1 MILRALCLL
10 VATTSLLHTGLSSA
24 ASIQADCPALAR
36 EAGKSVVNISALRT
50 VSPRD
55 RLKEFFRRQGPG
67 FPLDDLLDRF
77 EERFQRDFGQEGT
90 PGSRQ
95 ESLGSG
101 FIISADGHI
110 VTNNHLV
117 AGAEEIAVLL
127 LGESEPR
134 RAAIVGLDPE
144 TDLALIKIDA
154 GRPLPALTFTD
165 SDRSRVGEWV
175 LAIGNPFG
183 LDHSVTL
190 GIISAKGRS
199 LGFGPFDDFIQTDA
213 PINPGNSGGPLIDLD
228 GTVVGVNTVITAS
241 GQGISFAISS
251 NTARRVI
258 GELKTSGRVVRG
270 WLGVSA
276 QDVDVHAAK
285 ALGLSAPRGALV
297 ASLVPGAPAAQ
308 AGIKVGDVILR
319 LDGKDIADSAS
330 LLRAV
335 ADYPPGRCAKIVVW
349 RAGSSRILP
358 MVIGR
363 QEPEP
368 NIPRPKNHEG
378 ASATEGLTL
387 KPITDAEA
395 SQLDLDTGQ
404 ALLVLN
410 VEEDSPA
417 ERAGVLPG
425 DCIVQAASKPVC
437 SLKEFRSIVSQS
449 RQGVGVVMLLLK
461 RGGRNLFV
469 TLDLR

>member
-10 VATTSLLHTGLSSA
+10 VAMTSLMHTGLSSA

-90 PGSRQ
+90 PDSRQ

-117 AGAEEIAVLL
+117 AGAEEITVLL

-154 GRPLPALTFTD
+154 GRPLPALTFTN
-165 SDRSRVGEWV
+165 SDRIRVGGWV

-228 GTVVGVNTVITAS
+228 GAVVGVNTAITAS

-251 NTARRVI
+251 NTARRII
-258 GELKTSGRVVRG
+258 GELKTNGRVVRG
-270 WLGVSA
+270 WLGVST
-276 QDVDVHAAK
+276 QDVDAHAAK
-285 ALGLSAPRGALV
+285 ALGLPAPRGALV

-308 AGIKVGDVILR
+308 AGIKVSDVILR
-319 LDGKDIADSAS
+319 LDGKDITDSAS

-335 ADYPPGRCAKIVVW
+335 ADYPPGRRAKLVVW

-358 MVIGR
+358 TVIGR

-368 NIPRPKNHEG
+368 DIPRPKSHEG
-378 ASATEGLTL
+378 GSATEGLTL

-425 DCIVQAASKPVC
+425 DCIVQAASKPVR

-449 RQGVGVVMLLLK
+449 RQGAGVVMLLLK